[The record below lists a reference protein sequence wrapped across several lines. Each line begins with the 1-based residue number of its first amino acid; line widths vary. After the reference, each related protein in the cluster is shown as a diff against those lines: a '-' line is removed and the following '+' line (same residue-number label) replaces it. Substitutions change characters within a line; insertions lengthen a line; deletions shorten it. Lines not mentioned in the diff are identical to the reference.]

1 MKKLRLKNDAVEQF
15 LAAVQAAARPP
26 PQPEPEP
33 EQEQQPEQQP
43 EAGSGQQLAVVRD
56 FLFCF
61 RTFSLCLNIW
71 NLSLCSV
78 GAGTGTAGS
87 VGGDGAGRK
96 RVFLR
101 HLMLKMISLPRQARD
116 KHRECTQKER

>member
-1 MKKLRLKNDAVEQF
+1 MADGGGAARACANGQ
-15 LAAVQAAARPP
+15 LAAPERAGEIKNEAETTKIEARPM
-26 PQPEPEP
+26 EA
-33 EQEQQPEQQP
+33 EQR
-43 EAGSGQQLAVVRD
+43 EACANGQLAVVRD

-101 HLMLKMISLPRQARD
+101 RSVLRMISLPR
-116 KHRECTQKER
+116 